1 MEKKYVVGIDFGH
14 GETAAWLVPLDP
26 IEANAKY
33 GESLRLKA
41 TNHENLRMLPSV
53 IYADKKA
60 SFSLDNTVGDVVTCF
75 KGKVANLELA
85 VNRKK
90 KNAYIS
96 YIKEIYKKLLELNT
110 KLKSDGKGNTNFY
123 LCIACPTKW
132 EQDDKDDYIKFFNS
146 ALQEFNVKVM
156 WVINES
162 DAAYFTHGSSEEYAK
177 QCVLVIDYGSSTID
191 YTVIDNGEK
200 ISDDNWSNAQLG
212 ASNIERAILE
222 ACRNDRD
229 FQGIYAATQ
238 QKLNESGM
246 DYISIL
252 SRLEFEMRKEKER
265 SVTDSYYPN
274 FGFNYNLVG
283 TQTGY
288 GGTKEY
294 EAEKRRYKFE
304 YDGNVSMIVEIK
316 NYIEAVCKDFKTL
329 RQNIAAKTKNKGID
343 CVILSGGACQMP
355 WVKKTV
361 EEIFKAKT
369 IEVDNLASF
378 VVAKGVTLYAK
389 AQIEALELL
398 KNKIR
403 TINFAQIYED
413 ADSNATVSAIKSMM
427 PDMIR
432 TLKSKSNVTGNV
444 VRRDFCDFIKGLDDK
459 NYRYCQLVQEELDA
473 LISRSIAGAIH
484 EAIRFVFKI
493 SIDTKDVKLHVGADV
508 IPWNTVL
515 FEPEGTFYE
524 AFTNWID
531 STSGRFIFT
540 WDKVRVNPERD
551 KIIDG
556 TADTLIKVASNNRL
570 ADYPKELVN
579 HFAENIQKQAISI
592 AEELFYEKQLFKTT
606 FAK

>member
-1 MEKKYVVGIDFGH
+1 
-14 GETAAWLVPLDP
+14 
-26 IEANAKY
+26 
-33 GESLRLKA
+33 
-41 TNHENLRMLPSV
+41 
-53 IYADKKA
+53 
-60 SFSLDNTVGDVVTCF
+60 
-75 KGKVANLELA
+75 
-85 VNRKK
+85 
-90 KNAYIS
+90 
-96 YIKEIYKKLLELNT
+96 
-110 KLKSDGKGNTNFY
+110 
-123 LCIACPTKW
+123 
-132 EQDDKDDYIKFFNS
+132 
-146 ALQEFNVKVM
+146 
-156 WVINES
+156 
-162 DAAYFTHGSSEEYAK
+162 
-177 QCVLVIDYGSSTID
+177 
-191 YTVIDNGEK
+191 
-200 ISDDNWSNAQLG
+200 
-212 ASNIERAILE
+212 
-222 ACRNDRD
+222 
-229 FQGIYAATQ
+229 
-238 QKLNESGM
+238 M

-316 NYIEAVCKDFKTL
+316 NYIEAVCKDFETL

-459 NYRYCQLVQEELDA
+459 NYRYCQLVQEELDE

-484 EAIRFVFKI
+484 
-493 SIDTKDVKLHVGADV
+493 
-508 IPWNTVL
+508 
-515 FEPEGTFYE
+515 
-524 AFTNWID
+524 
-531 STSGRFIFT
+531 
-540 WDKVRVNPERD
+540 
-551 KIIDG
+551 
-556 TADTLIKVASNNRL
+556 
-570 ADYPKELVN
+570 
-579 HFAENIQKQAISI
+579 
-592 AEELFYEKQLFKTT
+592 
-606 FAK
+606 

>member
-1 MEKKYVVGIDFGH
+1 MEKKYVVSIDFGH
-14 GETAAWLVPLDP
+14 GETAAWLVPLDAT
-26 IEANAKY
+26 EVNAKY

-53 IYADKKA
+53 IYADKNA

-75 KGKVANLELA
+75 KDKVVNLGLAAN
-85 VNRKK
+85 KK
-90 KNAYIS
+90 KKTAYIS

-132 EQDDKDDYIKFFNS
+132 EQEDKDDYIRFFNS

-222 ACRNDRD
+222 ACRNDSD
-229 FQGIYAATQ
+229 FQGIYETTQ
-238 QKLNESGM
+238 RKLNESGM
-246 DYISIL
+246 EYISIL
-252 SRLEFEMRKEKER
+252 SRLEFEIRKEKER

-288 GGTKEY
+288 GRTKEY
-294 EAEKRRYKFE
+294 DAEKKRYKFE
-304 YDGNVSMIVEIK
+304 YDGNISMIIEIE
-316 NYIEAVCKDFKTL
+316 NYINAVRKDFETL
-329 RQNIAAKTKNKGID
+329 QKNILKKTKNKGID

-355 WVKKTV
+355 WVKGTV
-361 EEIFKAKT
+361 KEVFRAKT

-378 VVAKGVTLYAK
+378 VVAKGAALYAK

-403 TINFAQIYED
+403 AINFSQIYED

-432 TLKSKSNVTGNV
+432 TLKSRSNVTGNT
-444 VRRDFCDFIKGLDDK
+444 VRREFCNFIKGLDDQ
-459 NYRYCQLVQEELDA
+459 NNRYCLLVQGELDG
-473 LISRSIAGAIH
+473 LISKSIANAIH
-484 EAIRFVFKI
+484 EAIKSVFKI
-493 SIDTKDVKLHVGADV
+493 SIDTKDVKLHVAADV
-508 IPWNTVL
+508 IPWNSIL
-515 FEPEGTFYE
+515 FEPGGTFYE

-556 TADTLIKVASNNRL
+556 TADTLIEVASNNRL

-579 HFAENIQKQAISI
+579 HFAENIQRQAIAI